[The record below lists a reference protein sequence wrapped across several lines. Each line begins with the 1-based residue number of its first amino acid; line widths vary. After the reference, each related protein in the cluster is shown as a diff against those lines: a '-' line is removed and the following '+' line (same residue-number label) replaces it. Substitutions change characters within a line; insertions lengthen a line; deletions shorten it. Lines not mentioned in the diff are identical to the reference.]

1 MLTQS
6 CRSLTALLLQ
16 YNVIPVVENRVQFAQ
31 LLEHSRSKVILLRH
45 CNVFDFVALMK
56 TARQQD
62 YTVFVNVDHI
72 DGIYPD
78 AAGLSYLVNHL
89 HITGIVSNHPK
100 ILSLGKSVGLETIQR
115 IFAVDST
122 GLETAVESVDTQYVN
137 LLDISPALVIP
148 SLPGDLLKFLPLP
161 FIGSGL
167 VSTAR
172 QVDAILHAG
181 AAAVTVVKP
190 ELWSS

>member
-6 CRSLTALLLQ
+6 CRSLTALRLQ
-16 YNVIPVVENRVQFAQ
+16 YKVIPVVENRVQFAQ
-31 LLEHSRSKVILLRH
+31 LLEDSRCKAVLLRH
-45 CNVFDFVALMK
+45 CNLFDFMPLME
-56 TARQQD
+56 TTRQRG
-62 YTVFVNVDHI
+62 YAVFVNVDHM

-78 AAGLSYLVNHL
+78 AAGLSYLVNHM

-122 GLETAVESVDTQYVN
+122 GLETALESVDTHSID
-137 LLDISPALVIP
+137 LLDLSPALVIP
-148 SLPGDLLKFLPLP
+148 SLPTDLLRYLPLP

-167 VSTAR
+167 ISTAR
-172 QVDAILHAG
+172 QVEAILHAG
-181 AAAVTVVKP
+181 AVAVTVAKP
-190 ELWSS
+190 ELWL

>member
-6 CRSLTALLLQ
+6 CRSLTVLQLQ
-16 YNVIPVVENRVQFAQ
+16 YKVIPVVENRVQFAQ
-31 LLEHSRSKVILLRH
+31 VLEHSRCRAILLLH
-45 CNVFDFVALMK
+45 CNLFDFVTLMD
-56 TARQQD
+56 AAWERE
-62 YTVFVNVDHI
+62 YTVFVNVDHM

-78 AAGLSYLVNHL
+78 AAGLSYLMTHL

-100 ILSLGKSVGLETIQR
+100 VLSLGKSCGLETIQR

-122 GLETAVESVDTQYVN
+122 GLETAVEAVDTQYVD

-148 SLPGDLLKFLPLP
+148 SLPADLLRWLPLP

-167 VSTAR
+167 ISSAR
-172 QVDAILHAG
+172 QAEAVVRAG
-181 AAAVTVVKP
+181 ASAVTVMRP
-190 ELWSS
+190 ELWSR

>member
-6 CRSLTALLLQ
+6 CRSLTVLQLQ
-16 YNVIPVVENRVQFAQ
+16 YKVIPVVENRVQFAQ
-31 LLEHSRSKVILLRH
+31 VLEHSRSKVILLRH
-45 CNVFDFVALMK
+45 CNVFDFITLMDVAWQ
-56 TARQQD
+56 RE
-62 YTVFVNVDHI
+62 YTVFVNVDHM

-78 AAGLSYLVNHL
+78 AAGLSYLTTHL

-100 ILSLGKSVGLETIQR
+100 ILSLGKSCGLETIQR

-122 GLETAVESVDTQYVN
+122 GLESAVEAVDTRCVD

-148 SLPGDLLKFLPLP
+148 SLPIDLLRWLPLP

-167 VSTAR
+167 ISSAR
-172 QVDAILHAG
+172 QVEAVIRAG
-181 AAAVTVVKP
+181 ASAVTVMRP
-190 ELWSS
+190 ELW